1 MAIYF
6 QFFFPCS
13 LATCSDESMCVN
25 KRQLGLKELH
35 FYCLSHN
42 LSPIVLTPPCIFCL
56 TYCLQL
62 LSNSAEGLNILLSS
76 IHHSF
81 VQAELTATTTNKS
94 QNTRMVIRY
103 NMPPFMGLSFRTSP
117 FAKDSGMMG
126 SVIEGFP
133 FMSFRGRCVSSDS
146 VWLFSSYWVLTAAF
160 ASDSLVYIS
169 SNCFSAMINQFKKR
183 LKRSA

>member
-1 MAIYF
+1 MADSWQFIL
-6 QFFFPCS
+6 FFFPCS

-25 KRQLGLKELH
+25 KRQPGLKELY

-42 LSPIVLTPPCIFCL
+42 LSPIVLTPRCIFCL

-76 IHHSF
+76 INHSF

-117 FAKDSGMMG
+117 VAKDSGMMG

-133 FMSFRGRCVSSDS
+133 FMSFRGRCVSPHSQSGFSPLAECLLQPLQVIHWSIYHLIAS
-146 VWLFSSYWVLTAAF
+146 VP
-160 ASDSLVYIS
+160 
-169 SNCFSAMINQFKKR
+169 
-183 LKRSA
+183 